1 MKFSQKI
8 SKVLKLHELY
18 LFSVTLLVYTLPPV
32 LTRNKNV
39 RVLQL
44 ILVNRLFRHKV
55 LIANN
60 TKYVLQ

>member
-1 MKFSQKI
+1 MNFIYS
-8 SKVLKLHELY
+8 
-18 LFSVTLLVYTLPPV
+18 FSVTLLVYTLPPV
-32 LTRNKNV
+32 LTRNENV

>member
-1 MKFSQKI
+1 MKFSQQI

-18 LFSVTLLVYTLPPV
+18 SFSVTLLVYTLPPV
-32 LTRNKNV
+32 LTRNENE